1 MVNSMTENILKLS
14 NISKSFNDLSIIT
27 NVQLEVKKGEIL
39 GLIGPSGCG
48 KTTLLQMICG
58 LVHPTSGELILNHVE
73 QTWGKYPFD
82 NITYLFQRPV
92 LYPHLDVLDNVAL
105 GVGGKYSKKEK
116 RTIAMKSL
124 EFTNISHLAKREV
137 FSLSGGEAQRVAFA
151 RGHAQT
157 NELMLLDE
165 PFASVDISQK
175 FALCTE
181 FRNWIKELKK
191 SAIFVTHDHDEAK
204 HVCDRIVTWDELQ
217 SFQG

>member
-1 MVNSMTENILKLS
+1 MTENILKLS

-58 LVHPTSGELILNHVE
+58 LVHPTSGELILNHVR